1 MAGSWKPDRKRMT
14 LTTLVSGGSASSR
27 EAAIHLAIEQDLL
40 RNGAHLSTALILE
53 GLSDGKLATLP
64 HELDIKRIAPGCFC
78 CIGNL
83 TLRVTLNRLL
93 RKPPARLYISIADS
107 THLAQLREF
116 LSNAPYDAFLEM
128 TPDLVV

>member
-1 MAGSWKPDRKRMT
+1 MT
-14 LTTLVSGGSASSR
+14 LTTLVSGGSANSR
-27 EAAIHLAIEQDLL
+27 EAAIHVAIEQDLA
-40 RNGAHLSTALILE
+40 RNGRHMSTALILE
-53 GLSDGKLATLP
+53 GLSDGKLATVP

-107 THLAQLREF
+107 THLVQLRDF
-116 LSNAPYDAFLEM
+116 LSGAPYDAFLEM
-128 TPDLVV
+128 TPDLAA

>member
-1 MAGSWKPDRKRMT
+1 MT
-14 LTTLVSGGSASSR
+14 LTTLVSGGSANSR
-27 EAAIHLAIEQDLL
+27 EAAINFTIEQDRARSGL
-40 RNGAHLSTALILE
+40 HLSTALILE
-53 GLSDGKLATLP
+53 GLPDGKLPELP
-64 HELDIKRIAPGCFC
+64 PELAQAIDIKRIAPGCFC

-107 THLAQLREF
+107 THLAQLRDF

-128 TPDLVV
+128 TPDLAV